1 MLRLVGGQVESL
13 LDELLPVE
21 VRELPAD
28 LATLDRLLGDPCLL
42 APIEQA
48 WEQTARDHGRP
59 TIPMASFVRLMV
71 VKQRTG
77 WGYATLVRGALL
89 HRRRPRPSGE
99 TAAMR
104 TVPPANPYRAGAPS
118 THHSTADPGA
128 GGPVG
133 RGWRDTAG
141 RVLSGRV
148 PTSARRRP
156 DRLDRWA
163 ALANRGGRRRRR
175 RRPAVRHPHRP
186 GRPVAGRAGGYR
198 RHRVEASLS
207 RLPADPGLARR
218 RPRGAG
224 HRPPA
229 APAGTPGLCG
239 AARPPGPRQPRE
251 P

>member
-104 TVPPANPYRAGAPS
+104 T
-118 THHSTADPGA
+118 
-128 GGPVG
+128 
-133 RGWRDTAG
+133 
-141 RVLSGRV
+141 
-148 PTSARRRP
+148 RRRCNSAP
-156 DRLDRWA
+156 RQSLP
-163 ALANRGGRRRRR
+163 GRRSQHPPQHRRSRR
-175 RRPAVRHPHRP
+175 RRPRRSRLAGH
-186 GRPVAGRAGGYR
+186 GRA
-198 RHRVEASLS
+198 
-207 RLPADPGLARR
+207 
-218 RPRGAG
+218 RPLGPSTDVGA
-224 HRPPA
+224 PP
-229 APAGTPGLCG
+229 T
-239 AARPPGPRQPRE
+239 
-251 P
+251 